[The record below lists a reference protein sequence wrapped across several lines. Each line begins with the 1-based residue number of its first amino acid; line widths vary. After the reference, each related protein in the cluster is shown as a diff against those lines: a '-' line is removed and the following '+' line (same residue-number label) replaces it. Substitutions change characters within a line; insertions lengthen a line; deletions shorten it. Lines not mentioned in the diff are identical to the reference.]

1 MDSLSEFAERVLHVL
16 HQVGGV
22 GTSTELQTRL
32 GLSQPTVSR
41 ALSALVKQGRLLK
54 VGAARSQQ
62 YLLPRHIEGVGSQIG
77 IVRIDTQGRVSPF
90 ARMVALP
97 GGRFWV
103 NEADGLT
110 QIHDGLPWFLDDMR
124 PQGFMGQTFV
134 QNHPELSLPAD
145 LRHWNDDHAL
155 KAMVLAG
162 DDLPGNLIVG
172 EQALASY
179 LSGVR
184 QTAVV
189 QQPEVDYPRLAMLAM
204 QGAQPGSWA
213 GGEQP
218 KFSALVNGQ
227 AMLVKFSPSGDAPG
241 DERSRD
247 LLVCEHL
254 ALQTLAAAGLPA
266 AESQIVI
273 AGGRVFLQSKRF
285 DRTDKGRIGMVSL
298 LVYDAQYVG
307 EMDNWSATAQRMAAR
322 QLMTSQDAQQLQLL
336 EAYGLLIANTDRHY
350 GNISFLLQ
358 DDDWRLSPTYD
369 MLPMLYAPVK
379 GELVERD
386 FASRKLQPTSHTLAV
401 WPQAK
406 QLAQQFWQSVAA
418 DTRVSDAFKALAQAN
433 ADVVAKL

>member
-110 QIHDGLPWFLDDMR
+110 QLHDCLPWFLDDMR

-189 QQPEVDYPRLAMLAM
+189 QQPELDYPRLAMLAM

-273 AGGRVFLQSKRF
+273 AGGRVFLQLKRF

>member
-1 MDSLSEFAERVLHVL
+1 MDSLSDSAERVLQVL

-41 ALSALVKQGRLLK
+41 ALAALIKQGRLLK

-77 IVRIDTQGRVSPF
+77 IVRVDTQGRVSPF
-90 ARMVALP
+90 ANMVALS

-134 QNHPELSLPAD
+134 QNHPELSLPVD

-172 EQALASY
+172 EQALARY

-184 QTAVV
+184 QIAVV
-189 QQPEVDYPRLAMLAM
+189 QDPEVDYPKLAMLAM
-204 QGAQPGSWA
+204 QGAQPGSSA

-218 KFSALVNGQ
+218 KFSALINGQ

-241 DERSRD
+241 DQRSRD

-254 ALQTLAAAGLPA
+254 ALRTLAAAGLPA

-285 DRTDKGRIGMVSL
+285 DRTEKGRIGMVSL

-307 EMDNWSATAQRMAAR
+307 EMDNWSATAQRMSAR

-350 GNISFLLQ
+350 GNISFLLE

-369 MLPMLYAPVK
+369 MLPMFYAPVK

-418 DTRVSDAFKALAQAN
+418 DARVSDAFKALAQAN

>member
-1 MDSLSEFAERVLHVL
+1 MDSLSEIAERVLHVL

-77 IVRIDTQGRVSPF
+77 MVRVDTQGRVSPF

-204 QGAQPGSWA
+204 QGAQPGSSA

>member
-1 MDSLSEFAERVLHVL
+1 MDGLSELAERVLQVL

-32 GLSQPTVSR
+32 GLSQPTASR
-41 ALSALVKQGRLLK
+41 ALSVPVKQGRLLK

-77 IVRIDTQGRVSPF
+77 IVRVDTQGRVSPF
-90 ARMVALP
+90 ANMVALP

-172 EQALASY
+172 EQALARY
-179 LSGVR
+179 LSGAR

-204 QGAQPGSWA
+204 QGAQPGSSA

-350 GNISFLLQ
+350 GNISFLLE

-369 MLPMLYAPVK
+369 MLPMFYAPVK

-386 FASRKLQPTSHTLAV
+386 FAARKLQPSSQTLAV

-418 DTRVSDAFKALAQAN
+418 DARVSDAFKALALAN
-433 ADVVAKL
+433 AEVVEKL

>member
-1 MDSLSEFAERVLHVL
+1 MDSLSTLTERVLQVL
-16 HQVGGV
+16 QQAGGIC
-22 GTSTELQTRL
+22 TSPELQSRL

-41 ALSALVKQGRLLK
+41 ALSTLVKQGKVLK

-77 IVRIDTQGRVSPF
+77 MVRVDTQGRVSPF

-172 EQALASY
+172 EQALARY

-189 QQPEVDYPRLAMLAM
+189 QQPEVDYPRLALLAM
-204 QGAQPGSWA
+204 QGAQPGSSA

-218 KFSALVNGQ
+218 KFSALLNGQ
-227 AMLVKFSPSGDAPG
+227 AVLVKFSPSGDAPG

-350 GNISFLLQ
+350 GNISFLLD

-369 MLPMLYAPVK
+369 MLPMFYAPVK
-379 GELVERD
+379 GELIERD
-386 FASRKLQPTSHTLAV
+386 FAARRLQPTSQTLTV

-406 QLAQQFWQSVAA
+406 QLALQFWHSVAA
-418 DTRVSDAFKALAQAN
+418 DARVSDAFKALALAN
-433 ADVVAKL
+433 AEVVEKL

>member
-1 MDSLSEFAERVLHVL
+1 MDSLSEIAERVLHVL

-77 IVRIDTQGRVSPF
+77 MVRVDTQGRVSPF

-184 QTAVV
+184 QTALV

-204 QGAQPGSWA
+204 QGAQPGSSA

-247 LLVCEHL
+247 LLVCEHI

-273 AGGRVFLQSKRF
+273 AGGRVFLQSRRF

-350 GNISFLLQ
+350 GNISFLLE

-386 FASRKLQPTSHTLAV
+386 FAARKLQPTSQTLTV

-418 DTRVSDAFKALAQAN
+418 DTRVSDAFKVLAQAN

>member
-62 YLLPRHIEGVGSQIG
+62 YLLPRYIEGVGSQIG

-204 QGAQPGSWA
+204 QGAQPGSSA

-406 QLAQQFWQSVAA
+406 QLAQQFWRSVAA

>member
-110 QIHDGLPWFLDDMR
+110 QLHDGLPWFLDDMR

-189 QQPEVDYPRLAMLAM
+189 QQPELDYPRLAMLAM
-204 QGAQPGSWA
+204 QGAQPGSSA

>member
-1 MDSLSEFAERVLHVL
+1 MDSLSEIAERVLHVL

-62 YLLPRHIEGVGSQIG
+62 YLLPRHIDGVGSQIG

-189 QQPEVDYPRLAMLAM
+189 QQPEVDYPQLAMLAM
-204 QGAQPGSWA
+204 QGAQPGSSA

-298 LVYDAQYVG
+298 LAYDAQYVG
-307 EMDNWSATAQRMAAR
+307 EMDNWSATAHRMAAR

>member
-189 QQPEVDYPRLAMLAM
+189 QQPELDYPRLAMLAM

-273 AGGRVFLQSKRF
+273 AGGRVFLQLKRF

>member
-1 MDSLSEFAERVLHVL
+1 MDSLSEIAERVLHVL

-41 ALSALVKQGRLLK
+41 ALSALVKKGRLLK

-77 IVRIDTQGRVSPF
+77 MVRVDTQGSVSPF

-204 QGAQPGSWA
+204 QGAQPGSSA

-247 LLVCEHL
+247 LLVCEHI

-266 AESQIVI
+266 ADSQIVI
-273 AGGRVFLQSKRF
+273 AGGRVFLQSRRF

-350 GNISFLLQ
+350 GNISFLLE

-386 FASRKLQPTSHTLAV
+386 FAARKLQPTSQTLTV

-418 DTRVSDAFKALAQAN
+418 DTRVSDAFKVLAQAN

>member
-1 MDSLSEFAERVLHVL
+1 MDSLSDSAERVLQVL
-16 HQVGGV
+16 YQVGGV
-22 GTSTELQTRL
+22 GTSTELQIRL

-41 ALSALVKQGRLLK
+41 ALAALIKQSRLLK

-77 IVRIDTQGRVSPF
+77 IVRVDTQGRVSPF
-90 ARMVALP
+90 ANMVALS

-134 QNHPELSLPAD
+134 QNHPELSLPVD

-172 EQALASY
+172 EQALARY

-184 QTAVV
+184 QIAIV
-189 QQPEVDYPRLAMLAM
+189 QDPEVDYPKLAMLAM
-204 QGAQPGSWA
+204 QGAQPGSSA

-218 KFSALVNGQ
+218 KFSALINGQ

-241 DERSRD
+241 DQRSRD

-273 AGGRVFLQSKRF
+273 AGGRVFLQSRRF
-285 DRTDKGRIGMVSL
+285 DRTEKGRIGMVSL
-298 LVYDAQYVG
+298 LAYDAQYVG
-307 EMDNWSATAQRMAAR
+307 EMDNWSATAQRMSAR

-350 GNISFLLQ
+350 GNISFLLE

-369 MLPMLYAPVK
+369 MLPMFYAPVK

-418 DTRVSDAFKALAQAN
+418 DARVSDAFKALAQAN

>member
-1 MDSLSEFAERVLHVL
+1 MDSLSDSAERVLQVL

-41 ALSALVKQGRLLK
+41 ALAALIKQGRLLK

-77 IVRIDTQGRVSPF
+77 IVRVDTQGRVSPF
-90 ARMVALP
+90 ANMVALS

-134 QNHPELSLPAD
+134 QNHPELSLPVD

-172 EQALASY
+172 EQALARY

-184 QTAVV
+184 QIAVV
-189 QQPEVDYPRLAMLAM
+189 QQPEVDYPKLAMLAM
-204 QGAQPGSWA
+204 QGAQPGSSA
-213 GGEQP
+213 GGEQQ
-218 KFSALVNGQ
+218 KFSALINGQ

-241 DERSRD
+241 DQRSRD

-254 ALQTLAAAGLPA
+254 ALRTLAAAGLPA

-273 AGGRVFLQSKRF
+273 AGRRVFLQSRRF
-285 DRTDKGRIGMVSL
+285 DRTEKGRIGMVSL

-307 EMDNWSATAQRMAAR
+307 EMDNWSATAQRMSAR

-350 GNISFLLQ
+350 GNISFLLE

-369 MLPMLYAPVK
+369 MLPMFYAPVK

-406 QLAQQFWQSVAA
+406 QLAQQFWQSVAVDA
-418 DTRVSDAFKALAQAN
+418 RVSNAFKAVAQAN

>member
-1 MDSLSEFAERVLHVL
+1 MDNFSELTERVLQGL
-16 HQVGGV
+16 RQASGV
-22 GTSTELQTRL
+22 CTSAELQTRL

-41 ALSALVKQGRLLK
+41 GLSVLVKQGRLLK

-62 YLLPRHIEGVGSQIG
+62 YLLPRHIEGVGSLIG

-172 EQALASY
+172 EQALAGY

-189 QQPEVDYPRLAMLAM
+189 QQPEVDYPRLALLAM
-204 QGAQPGSWA
+204 QGAQPGSSA

-350 GNISFLLQ
+350 GNISFLLE

-369 MLPMLYAPVK
+369 MLPMFYAPVK
-379 GELVERD
+379 GELVDRD
-386 FASRKLQPTSHTLAV
+386 FAARKLQPSSQTLAV

-418 DTRVSDAFKALAQAN
+418 DVRVSDAFKALALAN
-433 ADVVAKL
+433 AEVVEKL

>member
-1 MDSLSEFAERVLHVL
+1 MDSLSDSAERVLQVL

-41 ALSALVKQGRLLK
+41 ALAALIKQGRLLK

-77 IVRIDTQGRVSPF
+77 MVRVDTQGRVSPF
-90 ARMVALP
+90 ANMVALS

-134 QNHPELSLPAD
+134 QNHPELSLPVD

-172 EQALASY
+172 EQALARY

-184 QTAVV
+184 QIAVV
-189 QQPEVDYPRLAMLAM
+189 QDPEVDYPKLAMLAM
-204 QGAQPGSWA
+204 QGAQPGSSA

-218 KFSALVNGQ
+218 KFSALINGQ

-241 DERSRD
+241 DQRSRD

-254 ALQTLAAAGLPA
+254 ALRTLAAAGLPA

-273 AGGRVFLQSKRF
+273 AGGRVFLQSRRF
-285 DRTDKGRIGMVSL
+285 DRTEKGRIGMVSL

-307 EMDNWSATAQRMAAR
+307 EMDNWSATAQRMSAR
-322 QLMTSQDAQQLQLL
+322 QLMTSQDAQHLQLL
-336 EAYGLLIANTDRHY
+336 EAYGILIANTDRHY
-350 GNISFLLQ
+350 GNISFLLE

-369 MLPMLYAPVK
+369 MLPMFYAPVK
-379 GELVERD
+379 GELVNRD

-406 QLAQQFWQSVAA
+406 HLAQQFWQSVAA
-418 DTRVSDAFKALAQAN
+418 DARVSDAFKALAQAN

>member
-1 MDSLSEFAERVLHVL
+1 MDSLSDSAERVLQVL

-41 ALSALVKQGRLLK
+41 ALAALIKQGRLLK

-77 IVRIDTQGRVSPF
+77 IVRVDTQGRVSPF
-90 ARMVALP
+90 ANMVALS

-134 QNHPELSLPAD
+134 QNHPELSLPVD

-172 EQALASY
+172 EQALARY

-184 QTAVV
+184 QIAVV
-189 QQPEVDYPRLAMLAM
+189 QDPEVDYPKLAMLAM
-204 QGAQPGSWA
+204 QGAQPGSSA

-218 KFSALVNGQ
+218 KFSALINGQ

-241 DERSRD
+241 DQRSRD

-254 ALQTLAAAGLPA
+254 ALRTLAAAGLPA

-273 AGGRVFLQSKRF
+273 AGGRVFLQSRRF
-285 DRTDKGRIGMVSL
+285 DRTEKGRIGMVSL

-307 EMDNWSATAQRMAAR
+307 EMDNWSATAQRMSAR

-350 GNISFLLQ
+350 GNISFLLE

-369 MLPMLYAPVK
+369 MLPMFYAPVK

-418 DTRVSDAFKALAQAN
+418 DARVSDAFKALAQAN

>member
-32 GLSQPTVSR
+32 GLSQPTLSR

-134 QNHPELSLPAD
+134 QNHPELSLPVD

-204 QGAQPGSWA
+204 QGAQPGSSA

>member
-1 MDSLSEFAERVLHVL
+1 MDSLSEIAERVLHVL

-77 IVRIDTQGRVSPF
+77 MVRVDTQGRVSPF

-184 QTAVV
+184 QTALV

-204 QGAQPGSWA
+204 QGAQPGSSA

-227 AMLVKFSPSGDAPG
+227 AMLVKFSPSGNAPG

-350 GNISFLLQ
+350 GNISFLLE

-386 FASRKLQPTSHTLAV
+386 FAARKLQPTSQTLTV

-418 DTRVSDAFKALAQAN
+418 DTRVSDAFKVLAQAN

>member
-204 QGAQPGSWA
+204 QGAQPGSSA

-358 DDDWRLSPTYD
+358 DGDWRLSPTYD

-406 QLAQQFWQSVAA
+406 QLAQQFWHSVAA

>member
-1 MDSLSEFAERVLHVL
+1 MDSLSDSAERVLQVL

-41 ALSALVKQGRLLK
+41 ALAALIKQGRLLK

-77 IVRIDTQGRVSPF
+77 MVRVDTQGRVSPF
-90 ARMVALP
+90 ANMVALS

-134 QNHPELSLPAD
+134 QNHPELSLPVD

-172 EQALASY
+172 EQALARY

-184 QTAVV
+184 QIAVV
-189 QQPEVDYPRLAMLAM
+189 QDPEVDYPKLAMLAM
-204 QGAQPGSWA
+204 QGAQPGSSA

-218 KFSALVNGQ
+218 KFSALINGQ

-241 DERSRD
+241 DQRSRD

-254 ALQTLAAAGLPA
+254 ALRTLAAAGLPA

-285 DRTDKGRIGMVSL
+285 DRTEKGRIGMVSL
-298 LVYDAQYVG
+298 LAYDAQYVG
-307 EMDNWSATAQRMAAR
+307 EMDNWSATAQRMSAR

-350 GNISFLLQ
+350 GNISFLLE

-369 MLPMLYAPVK
+369 MLPMFYAPVK
-379 GELVERD
+379 GELVDRD

-418 DTRVSDAFKALAQAN
+418 DARVSDAFKALAQAN

>member
-1 MDSLSEFAERVLHVL
+1 MDNLSELAERVLQGL
-16 HQVGGV
+16 RQASGV
-22 GTSTELQTRL
+22 CTSAELQTRL

-145 LRHWNDDHAL
+145 LRHWSDDHAL

-172 EQALASY
+172 EQALAGY

-204 QGAQPGSWA
+204 QGAQPGSSA

-350 GNISFLLQ
+350 GNISFLLEG
-358 DDDWRLSPTYD
+358 DDWRLSPTYD
-369 MLPMLYAPVK
+369 MLPMFYAPVK

-386 FASRKLQPTSHTLAV
+386 FAARKLQPSSQTLTV

-406 QLAQQFWQSVAA
+406 QLALQFWQSVAA
-418 DTRVSDAFKALAQAN
+418 DARVSDAFKALALAN
-433 ADVVAKL
+433 AEVVEKL

>member
-32 GLSQPTVSR
+32 GLSQPTLSR
-41 ALSALVKQGRLLK
+41 ALSALVKQGRLVK

-204 QGAQPGSWA
+204 QGAQPGSSA

>member
-1 MDSLSEFAERVLHVL
+1 MDGLSVLTERVLQVL

-41 ALSALVKQGRLLK
+41 ALTALIKQGRLLK

-77 IVRIDTQGRVSPF
+77 IVRVDTQGRVSPF

-134 QNHPELSLPAD
+134 QKHPELSLPAD

-172 EQALASY
+172 EQALAGY
-179 LSGVR
+179 LSGAR

-204 QGAQPGSWA
+204 QGAQPGSSA

-241 DERSRD
+241 DERSRE

-350 GNISFLLQ
+350 GNISFLLE

-369 MLPMLYAPVK
+369 MLPMFYAPVK

-386 FASRKLQPTSHTLAV
+386 FAARKLQPSSQTLTV
-401 WPQAK
+401 WPLAK

-418 DTRVSDAFKALAQAN
+418 DARVSDAFKALALAN
-433 ADVVAKL
+433 AEAVEKL

>member
-1 MDSLSEFAERVLHVL
+1 MDSLSEIAERVLHVL

-204 QGAQPGSWA
+204 QGAQPGSSA

>member
-1 MDSLSEFAERVLHVL
+1 MDSLSEIAERVLHVL

-189 QQPEVDYPRLAMLAM
+189 QQPELDYPRLAMLAM
-204 QGAQPGSWA
+204 QGAQPGSSA

>member
-1 MDSLSEFAERVLHVL
+1 MDSLSDSAERVLQVL

-41 ALSALVKQGRLLK
+41 ALAALIKQGRLLK

-77 IVRIDTQGRVSPF
+77 IVRVDTQGRVSPF
-90 ARMVALP
+90 ANMVALS

-134 QNHPELSLPAD
+134 QNHPELSLPVD

-172 EQALASY
+172 EQALARY

-184 QTAVV
+184 QIAVV
-189 QQPEVDYPRLAMLAM
+189 QDPEVDYPKLAMLAM
-204 QGAQPGSWA
+204 QGAQPGSSA

-218 KFSALVNGQ
+218 KFSALINGQ

-241 DERSRD
+241 DQRSRD

-254 ALQTLAAAGLPA
+254 ALRTLAAAGLPA

-273 AGGRVFLQSKRF
+273 AGGRVFLQSRRF
-285 DRTDKGRIGMVSL
+285 DRTEKGRIGMVSL
-298 LVYDAQYVG
+298 LAYDAQYVG
-307 EMDNWSATAQRMAAR
+307 EMDNWSATAQRMSAR

-350 GNISFLLQ
+350 GNISFLLE

-369 MLPMLYAPVK
+369 MLPMFYAPVK
-379 GELVERD
+379 GELVDRD

-418 DTRVSDAFKALAQAN
+418 DARVSNAFKALAQAN

>member
-77 IVRIDTQGRVSPF
+77 MVRVDTQGRVGPF

-204 QGAQPGSWA
+204 QGAQPGSSA

-247 LLVCEHL
+247 LLVCEHI

-273 AGGRVFLQSKRF
+273 AGGRVFLQSRRF

-350 GNISFLLQ
+350 GNISFLLE

-386 FASRKLQPTSHTLAV
+386 FAARKLQPTSQTLTV

-418 DTRVSDAFKALAQAN
+418 DTRVSDAFKVLAQAN

>member
-1 MDSLSEFAERVLHVL
+1 MDGLSVLTERVLQVL

-41 ALSALVKQGRLLK
+41 ALTALIKQGRLLK

-172 EQALASY
+172 EQALAGY

-189 QQPEVDYPRLAMLAM
+189 QQPEVDYPRLALLAM
-204 QGAQPGSWA
+204 QGAQPGSSA

-350 GNISFLLQ
+350 GNISFLLE

-369 MLPMLYAPVK
+369 MLPMFYAPVK

-386 FASRKLQPTSHTLAV
+386 FAARKLQPSSQTLTV
-401 WPQAK
+401 WPLAK

-418 DTRVSDAFKALAQAN
+418 DARVSDAFKALALAN
-433 ADVVAKL
+433 TEAVEKL

>member
-1 MDSLSEFAERVLHVL
+1 MDSLSEIAERVLHVL

-110 QIHDGLPWFLDDMR
+110 QLHDGLPWFLDDMR

-134 QNHPELSLPAD
+134 QNHPELSLPVD

-189 QQPEVDYPRLAMLAM
+189 QQPEVEYPRLAMLAM
-204 QGAQPGSWA
+204 QGAQPGSSA

-247 LLVCEHL
+247 LLVCEHI

>member
-1 MDSLSEFAERVLHVL
+1 MDSLSDSAERVLQVL

-41 ALSALVKQGRLLK
+41 ALAALIKQGRLLK

-77 IVRIDTQGRVSPF
+77 IVRVDTQGRVSPF
-90 ARMVALP
+90 ANMVALS

-110 QIHDGLPWFLDDMR
+110 QIHDGLPWFLNDMR

-134 QNHPELSLPAD
+134 QNHPELSLPVD

-172 EQALASY
+172 EQALARY

-189 QQPEVDYPRLAMLAM
+189 QDPEVDYPKLAMLAM
-204 QGAQPGSWA
+204 QGAQPGSSA

-218 KFSALVNGQ
+218 KFSALINGQ

-241 DERSRD
+241 DQRSRD

-254 ALQTLAAAGLPA
+254 ALRTLAAAGLSA

-285 DRTDKGRIGMVSL
+285 DRTEKGRIGMVSL
-298 LVYDAQYVG
+298 LAYDAQYVG
-307 EMDNWSATAQRMAAR
+307 EMDNWSATAQRMSAR

-350 GNISFLLQ
+350 GNISFLLE

-369 MLPMLYAPVK
+369 MLPMFYAPVK
-379 GELVERD
+379 GELVDRD

-418 DTRVSDAFKALAQAN
+418 DARVSDAFKAFAQAN

>member
-1 MDSLSEFAERVLHVL
+1 MDSLSDSAERVLQVL

-41 ALSALVKQGRLLK
+41 ALSTLVKQGKVLK

-77 IVRIDTQGRVSPF
+77 IVCVDTQGRVSPF
-90 ARMVALP
+90 ANMVALS

-134 QNHPELSLPAD
+134 QNHPELSLPVD

-172 EQALASY
+172 EQALARY

-189 QQPEVDYPRLAMLAM
+189 QDPEVDYPKLAMLAM
-204 QGAQPGSWA
+204 QGAQPGSSA

-218 KFSALVNGQ
+218 KFSALINRQ

-241 DERSRD
+241 DQRSRD

-254 ALQTLAAAGLPA
+254 ALRTLAAAGLPA

-285 DRTDKGRIGMVSL
+285 DRTEKGRIGMVSL
-298 LVYDAQYVG
+298 LAYDAQYVG
-307 EMDNWSATAQRMAAR
+307 EMDNWSATAQRMSAR
-322 QLMTSQDAQQLQLL
+322 QLMSSQDAQHLQLL
-336 EAYGLLIANTDRHY
+336 EAYGMLIANTDRHY
-350 GNISFLLQ
+350 GNISFLLE

-369 MLPMLYAPVK
+369 MLPMFYAPVK
-379 GELVERD
+379 GELVDRD

-406 QLAQQFWQSVAA
+406 HLAQQFWQSVAA
-418 DTRVSDAFKALAQAN
+418 DARVSDAFKALAQAN

>member
-110 QIHDGLPWFLDDMR
+110 QLHDGLPWFLDDMR

-184 QTAVV
+184 QTAIV
-189 QQPEVDYPRLAMLAM
+189 QQPEVEYPRLAMLAM
-204 QGAQPGSWA
+204 QGAQPGSSA

>member
-1 MDSLSEFAERVLHVL
+1 MDSLSDSAERVLQVL

-41 ALSALVKQGRLLK
+41 ALAALIKQGRLLK
-54 VGAARSQQ
+54 VGAARSQK

-77 IVRIDTQGRVSPF
+77 IVRVDTQGRVSPF
-90 ARMVALP
+90 ANMVALS

-134 QNHPELSLPAD
+134 QNHPELSLPVD

-172 EQALASY
+172 EQALARY

-184 QTAVV
+184 QIAVV
-189 QQPEVDYPRLAMLAM
+189 QQPEVDYPKLAMLAM
-204 QGAQPGSWA
+204 QGAQPGSSA

-218 KFSALVNGQ
+218 KFSALINGQ

-241 DERSRD
+241 DQRSRD

-254 ALQTLAAAGLPA
+254 ALRTLAAAGLPA

-285 DRTDKGRIGMVSL
+285 DRTEKGRIGMVSL
-298 LVYDAQYVG
+298 LAYDAQYVG
-307 EMDNWSATAQRMAAR
+307 EMDNWSATAQRMSAR

-350 GNISFLLQ
+350 GNISFLLE

-369 MLPMLYAPVK
+369 MLPMFYAPVK

-418 DTRVSDAFKALAQAN
+418 DARVSDAFKALAQAN

>member
-1 MDSLSEFAERVLHVL
+1 MDNLSELTERVLQGL
-16 HQVGGV
+16 RQASGV
-22 GTSTELQTRL
+22 CTSAELQNRL
-32 GLSQPTVSR
+32 GLSQPTASR

-54 VGAARSQQ
+54 VGAARSQR

-145 LRHWNDDHAL
+145 LRHWSDDHAL

-172 EQALASY
+172 EQALAGY

-204 QGAQPGSWA
+204 QGAQPGSSA

-227 AMLVKFSPSGDAPG
+227 AMLVKFSPSGNAPG

-350 GNISFLLQ
+350 GNISFLLE

-369 MLPMLYAPVK
+369 MLPMFYAPVK

-386 FASRKLQPTSHTLAV
+386 FAARKLQPSSQTLAV

-418 DTRVSDAFKALAQAN
+418 DVRVSDAFKALALAN
-433 ADVVAKL
+433 AEVVEKL

>member
-204 QGAQPGSWA
+204 QGAQPGSSA

-406 QLAQQFWQSVAA
+406 QLAQQFWHSVAA
-418 DTRVSDAFKALAQAN
+418 DARVSDAFKALAQAN

>member
-1 MDSLSEFAERVLHVL
+1 MDNFSELTERVLQGL
-16 HQVGGV
+16 RQASGV
-22 GTSTELQTRL
+22 CTSAALQTRL

-41 ALSALVKQGRLLK
+41 ALTALIKQGRLLK

-172 EQALASY
+172 EQALAGY
-179 LSGVR
+179 LSGAR

-204 QGAQPGSWA
+204 QGAQPGSSA

-273 AGGRVFLQSKRF
+273 AGGRVFLQSRRF

-350 GNISFLLQ
+350 GNISFLLE

-369 MLPMLYAPVK
+369 MLPMFYAPVK

-386 FASRKLQPTSHTLAV
+386 FAARKLQPSSQTLTV

-418 DTRVSDAFKALAQAN
+418 DARVSDAFKALALAN
-433 ADVVAKL
+433 AEAVEKL

>member
-110 QIHDGLPWFLDDMR
+110 QLHDGLPWFLDDMR

-189 QQPEVDYPRLAMLAM
+189 QQPEVDYPQLAMLAM
-204 QGAQPGSWA
+204 QGAQPGSSA

-247 LLVCEHL
+247 LLVCEHI

>member
-1 MDSLSEFAERVLHVL
+1 MDNFSELTERVLQGL
-16 HQVGGV
+16 RQASGV
-22 GTSTELQTRL
+22 CTSAELQTRL

-41 ALSALVKQGRLLK
+41 GLSVLVKQGRLLK

-62 YLLPRHIEGVGSQIG
+62 YLLPRHIEGVGSLIG

-172 EQALASY
+172 EQALAGY

-189 QQPEVDYPRLAMLAM
+189 QQPEVDYPRLALLAM
-204 QGAQPGSWA
+204 QGAQPGSSA

-350 GNISFLLQ
+350 GNISFLLE

-369 MLPMLYAPVK
+369 MLPMFYAPVK

-386 FASRKLQPTSHTLAV
+386 FAARKLQPSSQTLAV

-418 DTRVSDAFKALAQAN
+418 DVRVSDAFKALALAN
-433 ADVVAKL
+433 AEVVEKL

>member
-1 MDSLSEFAERVLHVL
+1 MDSLSDSAERVLQVL

-41 ALSALVKQGRLLK
+41 ALAALIKQGRLLK

-77 IVRIDTQGRVSPF
+77 IVRVDTQGRVSPF
-90 ARMVALP
+90 ANMVALS

-134 QNHPELSLPAD
+134 QNHPELSLPVD

-172 EQALASY
+172 EQALARY

-189 QQPEVDYPRLAMLAM
+189 QDPEVDYPKLAMLAM
-204 QGAQPGSWA
+204 QGAQPGSSA

-218 KFSALVNGQ
+218 KFSALINGQ

-241 DERSRD
+241 DQRSRD

-254 ALQTLAAAGLPA
+254 ALRTLAAAGLPA

-285 DRTDKGRIGMVSL
+285 DRTEKGRIGMVSL

-307 EMDNWSATAQRMAAR
+307 EMDNWSATAQRMSAR
-322 QLMTSQDAQQLQLL
+322 QLMTSQDAQHLQLL
-336 EAYGLLIANTDRHY
+336 EAYGILIANTDRHY
-350 GNISFLLQ
+350 GNISFLLE

-369 MLPMLYAPVK
+369 MLPMFYAPVK

-418 DTRVSDAFKALAQAN
+418 DARVSDAFKALAQAN